1 MFENLV
7 SYKLDSNFAIFS
19 SELKG
24 SQMNTHHDLFY
35 VMNIYLIMYFVY
47 IIINVICMYHKK
59 EDPTWEPL
67 GNNQYTIGKHGCI
80 HANNLERPTNLDRSL
95 DCIRMI

>member
-1 MFENLV
+1 
-7 SYKLDSNFAIFS
+7 
-19 SELKG
+19 
-24 SQMNTHHDLFY
+24 
-35 VMNIYLIMYFVY
+35 
-47 IIINVICMYHKK
+47 MYHKK